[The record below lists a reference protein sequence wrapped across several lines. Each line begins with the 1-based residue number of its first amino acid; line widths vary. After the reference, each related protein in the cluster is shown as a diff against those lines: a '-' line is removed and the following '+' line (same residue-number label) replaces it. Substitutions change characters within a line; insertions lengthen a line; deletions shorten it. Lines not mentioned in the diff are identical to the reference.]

1 MKRFVVFC
9 TVALLVCASSA
20 KAVPTLTVDLGTTAG
35 ETVPGVTLSNWGP
48 IEPTT
53 HGGGWGGFGGGGDNY
68 VAPTTPTVDHL
79 CRSVWGSAEGL
90 GLGTPGDP
98 TDPTIS
104 ASVTFSVPIELVA
117 LRHLD
122 GGSNDS
128 FDVYVDGV
136 QWGSYNAPAP
146 NPPKIHGEQW
156 FETSF
161 SGTPGLTLTIVCTV
175 GAGKYWNPYGQ
186 LGIDR
191 LTATLVPAPSAI
203 LLGSIGVGLVGW
215 LRRKRTL

>member
-1 MKRFVVFC
+1 MKKLVVFVA
-9 TVALLVCASSA
+9 VALLVCAGSA
-20 KAVPTLTVDLGTTAG
+20 QAVPTLTVDLGTTAG

-53 HGGGWGGFGGGGDNY
+53 HNGGYGGFGSGGDNY

-79 CRSVWGSAEGL
+79 CRTVWGYLEGS
-90 GLGTPGDP
+90 GTPGDP
-98 TDPTIS
+98 TDPATS

-122 GGSNDS
+122 GGSTDS
-128 FDVYVDGV
+128 FAVYVDGM
-136 QWGSYNAPAP
+136 QWGSNYNAPAP
-146 NPPKIHGEQW
+146 NPPKIYGEQW

-161 SGTPGLTLTIVCTV
+161 SGTPGYTLTIVCTA

-191 LTATLVPAPSAI
+191 LTVTFVPAPGAI
-203 LLGSIGVGLVGW
+203 LLGSIGIGLVGW
-215 LRRKRTL
+215 LKRRRSM